1 MNKEIEK
8 LKFEL
13 SDLIDSKFEYILRNL
28 DNQTK
33 ALKINYDTLSTNLK
47 EVGDQLLMSRYLLSR
62 VSEDYGVTVSYAP
75 KLFPDWNGSGCHTN
89 YSTEIMR

>member
-33 ALKINYDTLSTNLK
+33 ALKTNYDTLSTNLK
-47 EVGDQLLMSRYLLSR
+47 EVGDKLLDSFK
-62 VSEDYGVTVSYAP
+62 DKVTTIKTTVATFFA
-75 KLFPDWNGSGCHTN
+75 KIDV
-89 YSTEIMR
+89 